1 MILILSPVAEGQCV
15 PESRNTAAVAWKS
28 FQQLLLLQQLSNYLQ
43 HKWGAPLSPP
53 FSSESL
59 QLPPSQQQEL
69 VRAPVL
75 KPQQE
80 LRDFCS
86 SELEQAGME
95 DGGWSP
101 PGEGFVLTPTNLSCS
116 SSAVNSSGDSQHL

>member
-95 DGGWSP
+95 DGG
-101 PGEGFVLTPTNLSCS
+101 
-116 SSAVNSSGDSQHL
+116 